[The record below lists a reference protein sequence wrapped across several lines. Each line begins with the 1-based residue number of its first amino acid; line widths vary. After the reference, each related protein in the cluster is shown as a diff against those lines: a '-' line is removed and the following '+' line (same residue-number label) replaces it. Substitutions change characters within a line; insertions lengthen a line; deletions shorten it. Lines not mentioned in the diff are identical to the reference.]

1 MFFLTFRRPLTSL
14 FLLGLHSFFSLPT
27 HHLKQTQL
35 RSGNGN
41 PEQGV
46 GWRCVFCGGPQAIEV
61 APRTPGSLH
70 PVVPYKGASRP
81 CSLHSPEAQGR
92 GGIYCAGMACCY
104 GNQRSGNSAKIH
116 SGEPGCLGGG
126 EEAKLR
132 LGLCPP
138 ITHPVMLGK
147 SLNLSEPSFPSPAWE
162 QQPPL
167 AVDNPSLL

>member
-1 MFFLTFRRPLTSL
+1 MA
-14 FLLGLHSFFSLPT
+14 LL
-27 HHLKQTQL
+27 
-35 RSGNGN
+35 
-41 PEQGV
+41 
-46 GWRCVFCGGPQAIEV
+46 
-61 APRTPGSLH
+61 TPGSLH
-70 PVVPYKGASRP
+70 PAVPYDGASP
-81 CSLHSPEAQGR
+81 PLHPLRSQEAQGR

-138 ITHPVMLGK
+138 ITRPVMLGK

-162 QQPPL
+162 QKPPL
-167 AVDNPSLL
+167 AADNPSRL